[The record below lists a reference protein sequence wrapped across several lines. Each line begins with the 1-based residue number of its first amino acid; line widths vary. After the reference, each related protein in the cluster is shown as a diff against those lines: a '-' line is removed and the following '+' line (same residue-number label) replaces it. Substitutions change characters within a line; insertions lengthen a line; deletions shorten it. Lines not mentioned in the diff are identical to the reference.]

1 MNYFIESFIQ
11 IHFFFQQWVPT
22 VAPYTSR
29 THPRYVGSL
38 HCARGRRRSGT
49 CNEVGRRQPLLS
61 FVSWVQ
67 NVPKKN
73 REFNFKNSNIF
84 KPTLRIQHGDTRKMS
99 KKPRRSPK
107 LPTFI
112 ENGYTSWN
120 AKGKWR
126 KKS

>member
-1 MNYFIESFIQ
+1 MGPHRCPPTLPGHIQ
-11 IHFFFQQWVPT
+11 GTEVFTVRAEDGVAVPAT
-22 VAPYTSR
+22 
-29 THPRYVGSL
+29 
-38 HCARGRRRSGT
+38 RSGDGSP
-49 CNEVGRRQPLLS
+49 CCLL
-61 FVSWVQ
+61 FLGFKMC
-67 NVPKKN
+67 KKN